1 MAAVTPHMA
10 PDNPYQVLG
19 ILPTADEEEIKR
31 AYRRLAKEC
40 HPDRNPGDQRSAEKF
55 KIISGAYEILRNPRK
70 RNDFDRRGF
79 RPSPTQTAGP
89 SPFGPGGGLSG
100 VFEDLFSDL
109 MQGKPP
115 DSDPHAEIWKDL
127 KYHLTITLEE
137 VAAGATLPIQ
147 VGRLETCEQCRGKG
161 TGARSRPRACVVC
174 GGLGYVQ
181 RQHGLLAMK
190 TPCRPC
196 GGTGE
201 IIVDACEGCGGAGR
215 IQKERVLNI
224 RIPAGAEDGMKLKVN
239 REGHAGIP
247 GGGPGDLLL
256 TVGVV
261 PHETFRREGSDIHS
275 SLTVSISDAALGA
288 EIDVPTLAGS
298 TPLKIPAGTQSGSTF
313 CLQGKGLPGTSRG
326 ARGDQIIRVH
336 VETPTRLT
344 RKQRRLLEQLN
355 LMGENPPSEPR

>member
-1 MAAVTPHMA
+1 MAS
-10 PDNPYQVLG
+10 DNPYQVLG

-31 AYRRLAKEC
+31 AYRRLAMEC
-40 HPDRNPGDQRSAEKF
+40 HPDRNPGDRHSAEKF
-55 KIISGAYEILRNPRK
+55 KLISGAYEILRNPRK
-70 RNDFDRRGF
+70 RDDFDRRGF
-79 RPSPTQTAGP
+79 RPSPTHTAGP
-89 SPFGPGGGLSG
+89 SPFGPGGELSG

-115 DSDPHAEIWKDL
+115 ESDPHAEIGRDL

-137 VAAGATLPIQ
+137 VAVGTTLPIQ
-147 VGRLETCEQCRGKG
+147 VGRLETCDPCRGKG
-161 TGARSRPRACVVC
+161 TGARSRPQACVVC
-174 GGLGYVQ
+174 GGSGYAQ
-181 RQHGLLAMK
+181 WQHGLLAIK

-201 IIVDACEGCGGAGR
+201 IIVDACGGCGGTGR

-239 REGHAGIP
+239 REGHAGIR
-247 GGGPGDLLL
+247 GGRPGDLLL
-256 TVGVV
+256 TIGVI

-275 SLTVSISDAALGA
+275 SVTVSISDAALGA

-298 TPLKIPAGTQSGSTF
+298 IPLKIPAGTQSGSTF
-313 CLQGKGLPGTSRG
+313 RLQGKGLPGTNPG

-344 RKQRRLLEQLN
+344 RKQRRLLEQFN
-355 LMGENPPSEPR
+355 LMGGNPRSKPH